1 MMFVKTIVAL
11 SLAIL
16 AIAAPQGVNNGIN
29 CTSILY
35 LSPCFCTSLTNLT
48 QLAPLLMFL
57 TAPAMYL
64 PMLPLYMRGPTGVE

>member
-16 AIAAPQGVNNGIN
+16 AIAAPQGDNNGID

-35 LSPCFCTSLTNLT
+35 LNPCFCTSLTNLS
-48 QLAPLLMFL
+48 QLVPLLMFL
-57 TAPAMYL
+57 TAPVMIFKIF
-64 PMLPLYMRGPTGVE
+64 PLSMRAATRG

>member
-16 AIAAPQGVNNGIN
+16 AIAAPQGDID

-35 LSPCFCTSLTNLT
+35 LNPCFCTSLTNLT
-48 QLAPLLMFL
+48 QLVPFLMFL
-57 TAPAMYL
+57 TAPVMIFKIF
-64 PMLPLYMRGPTGVE
+64 PLSMRAATGAE